1 MPAAEAINAVLTI
14 WALSGLLFAIPFLIA
29 GVGRIDSQAAGT
41 GLGFRLII
49 LPGVVIFWPLLL
61 RRWAAGRREPPV
73 EKNAHRTAAVRGE
86 LR

>member
-1 MPAAEAINAVLTI
+1 MPVAEAISAVLTI
-14 WALSGLLFAIPFLIA
+14 WALSGLVFAIPFLVA

-61 RRWAAGRREPPV
+61 RRWAAGRREPPA
-73 EKNAHRTAAVRGE
+73 ERNAHRRAAERSE